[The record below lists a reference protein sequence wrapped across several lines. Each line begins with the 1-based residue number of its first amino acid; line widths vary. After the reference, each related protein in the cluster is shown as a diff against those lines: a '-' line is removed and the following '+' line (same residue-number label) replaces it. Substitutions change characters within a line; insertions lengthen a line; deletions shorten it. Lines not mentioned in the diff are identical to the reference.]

1 MLLAIM
7 AVAFFMRFYQINLA
21 PPGLYPDEA
30 MNGSNTLEALSTGNF
45 KVFYPENNGREG
57 MFINIQALSVKTF
70 GNEPW
75 ALRIVSAIFGLLTV
89 LGLYF
94 LTKEIFP
101 QYRWVPLLAAFFL
114 ATSFWHVNFSR
125 IGFRAI
131 SAPFFLTWGML
142 GLLRGLRTG
151 NIAALALGGIA
162 FGAGFNTYISYR
174 LAPLIL
180 IPPLLFYLRAW
191 WKEKSNPERKCAPC
205 AILLF
210 GFFALLAILPL
221 GIYYLKNPADFLGRA
236 SDVSIL
242 ATESPIKTLILSGIK
257 TLGMFNISG
266 DCNWRHN
273 LPCQPE
279 LLLPVGILFLIG
291 LGILLKDFIL
301 KIKSL
306 PLTSTTL
313 LGWFGTSLL
322 PGVLSG
328 EGIPHALRTI
338 LALPVVMI
346 MAALG
351 LNYLIEKISLWHQ
364 RVLATPEYFKYKT
377 QLIRIGK
384 ELNILLFL
392 FLLLIPMATFKTYF
406 FSWARNQNTQEAFS
420 SSFVSIGRYLRDAP
434 RNIPKYIVVNQG
446 GTLVKGI
453 PMPAQTTMFISDT
466 YLEEKRG
473 QKNVY
478 YIKPSDLPMI
488 QNSPR
493 AIIIPLHFNAEIAR
507 QIKNIFPTAKAQSA
521 GDFWIIRTN
530 AAQSHFGE
538 VMPR

>member
-1 MLLAIM
+1 MSKEKWVNIIMLLAIM

-162 FGAGFNTYISYR
+162 FYAGFNTNISYR

-191 WKEKSNPERKCAPC
+191 WKEKSNPE
-205 AILLF
+205 
-210 GFFALLAILPL
+210 
-221 GIYYLKNPADFLGRA
+221 
-236 SDVSIL
+236 
-242 ATESPIKTLILSGIK
+242 
-257 TLGMFNISG
+257 
-266 DCNWRHN
+266 
-273 LPCQPE
+273 
-279 LLLPVGILFLIG
+279 
-291 LGILLKDFIL
+291 
-301 KIKSL
+301 
-306 PLTSTTL
+306 
-313 LGWFGTSLL
+313 
-322 PGVLSG
+322 
-328 EGIPHALRTI
+328 
-338 LALPVVMI
+338 
-346 MAALG
+346 
-351 LNYLIEKISLWHQ
+351 
-364 RVLATPEYFKYKT
+364 
-377 QLIRIGK
+377 
-384 ELNILLFL
+384 
-392 FLLLIPMATFKTYF
+392 
-406 FSWARNQNTQEAFS
+406 
-420 SSFVSIGRYLRDAP
+420 
-434 RNIPKYIVVNQG
+434 
-446 GTLVKGI
+446 
-453 PMPAQTTMFISDT
+453 
-466 YLEEKRG
+466 
-473 QKNVY
+473 
-478 YIKPSDLPMI
+478 
-488 QNSPR
+488 
-493 AIIIPLHFNAEIAR
+493 
-507 QIKNIFPTAKAQSA
+507 
-521 GDFWIIRTN
+521 
-530 AAQSHFGE
+530 
-538 VMPR
+538 